1 MTATDLAAVILAF
14 VALGVTAMAVVAI
27 MMLRRSA
34 DEVRELA
41 VDLRTHA
48 DSTMAQIE
56 SRATTMDDDLRRVD
70 GLIASAERVS
80 ARADTLS
87 KVTYGAVAKPV
98 IKTAALVN
106 PTNEPA
112 DKTSRRRS
120 KGRTA
125 RTQSA
130 NKCTSSPEQSPTIAL
145 ASEFRPDQEGSQDVQ
160 ESDLVGCWV

>member
-98 IKTAALVN
+98 IKTAALV
-106 PTNEPA
+106 
-112 DKTSRRRS
+112 KGTSRAARRLR
-120 KGRTA
+120 GQR
-125 RTQSA
+125 
-130 NKCTSSPEQSPTIAL
+130 E
-145 ASEFRPDQEGSQDVQ
+145 PDERAG
-160 ESDLVGCWV
+160 